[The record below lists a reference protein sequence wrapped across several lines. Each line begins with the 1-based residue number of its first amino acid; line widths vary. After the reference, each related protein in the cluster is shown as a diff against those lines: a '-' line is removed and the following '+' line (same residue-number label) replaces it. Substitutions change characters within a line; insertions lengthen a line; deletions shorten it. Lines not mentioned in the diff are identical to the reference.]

1 MARAYHYITSRT
13 SPNQNARNSKI
24 TGITIHW
31 WGNPTGQNIEGIV
44 SWLCDKRAGT
54 SAHYVV
60 SEDTVYC
67 IVDPD
72 RRAWHAGNS
81 RANHTQ
87 IGIELDPNASRRA
100 STEKTAAALISD
112 LRSVYGNL
120 PLSPHKRWTSTQCPG
135 DWDLGRLDKLAR
147 GVKPGIPTG
156 GASAGGSRPTQPW
169 ESSPRVQGMS
179 AGEVRKVQQAL
190 ADRGYDLG
198 KWGVDGKYGEATYN
212 AVKAAQKALGVAVDG
227 IAGPDT
233 MNALTGAPKPS
244 RKVEVDGRYGG
255 ETHSEVQ
262 RRRGRPVDGRLGAG
276 DLADLCQFFGL
287 PKYDEISD
295 QPRRHDEI
303 GNAIVPGIWDHDPDH
318 KGPNSVFVRTW
329 EAYAGATVDRGSWG
343 PELSRRIQIMLNEH
357 DGFMRDRDAV
367 QVERRAKRAGVR

>member
-1 MARAYHYITSRT
+1 MARAYRYIINRT

-100 STEKTAAALISD
+100 STEKTAAALIAD
-112 LRSVYGNL
+112 LRGEYGDL

-135 DWDLGRLDKLAR
+135 NWDLDSLDRLAR
-147 GVKPGIPTG
+147 GKQPVVGKPSKPAVVKPV
-156 GASAGGSRPTQPW
+156 
-169 ESSPRVQGMS
+169 SSG
-179 AGEVRKVQQAL
+179 KL
-190 ADRGYDLG
+190 A
-198 KWGVDGKYGEATYN
+198 
-212 AVKAAQKALGVAVDG
+212 
-227 IAGPDT
+227 
-233 MNALTGAPKPS
+233 
-244 RKVEVDGRYGG
+244 
-255 ETHSEVQ
+255 
-262 RRRGRPVDGRLGAG
+262 VDGRLGTATSKDIQRALNASPKTKRKLKIDG
-276 DLADLCQFFGL
+276 RLGPDSYKSLQEHLDGNVIDGL
-287 PKYDEISD
+287 IENQSYKPTEL
-295 QPRRHDEI
+295 
-303 GNAIVPGIWDHDPDH
+303 GNGV
-318 KGPNSVFVRTW
+318 GPHGW
-329 EAYAGATVDRGSWG
+329 EYTGRGSSG
-343 PELSRRIQIMLNEH
+343 SATIRRLQRHVGVEADGILYEGTTAALQKALN
-357 DGFMRDRDAV
+357 
-367 QVERRAKRAGVR
+367 AGKF